1 MCNRLDLHSLGDAL
15 LRRYSAVRPA
25 LVAEVANAGRS
36 LSVLPA
42 HGQAPRPGAA
52 PARASTRPIPGGK
65 AFELYLSVE
74 SSAANTARIAPPVQ
88 QSTSLTWEEG
98 RTAQMWALPCP
109 DLDRVVVRLRRG
121 EEMTDDDARDVLRL
135 VEEAVT
141 A

>member
-1 MCNRLDLHSLGDAL
+1 MCNRLDLQSLGDAL
-15 LRRYSAVRPA
+15 LRRYAAVRPA

-42 HGQAPRPGAA
+42 HGEASLPTAA
-52 PARASTRPIPGGK
+52 GARASTRPIPGGK
-65 AFELYLSVE
+65 AFELYLSIE
-74 SSAANTARIAPPVQ
+74 SGAANTARIAPPVQ
-88 QSTSLTWEEG
+88 ESASLVWEEG

-121 EEMTDDDARDVLRL
+121 EEMTDDDARGVLRL

>member
-15 LRRYSAVRPA
+15 LRRYAAMRPT
-25 LVAEVANAGRS
+25 LVAEVANAGLS

-42 HGQAPRPGAA
+42 HGQAPLPGAA

-74 SSAANTARIAPPVQ
+74 SSTANTARITPPVQ
-88 QSTSLTWEEG
+88 QSTNLTWEEG
-98 RTAQMWALPCP
+98 RTAQMWTLPCP
-109 DLDRVVVRLRRG
+109 DLNRVVVRLRRG
-121 EEMTDDDARDVLRL
+121 EEMTDDEARDVLRL

>member
-1 MCNRLDLHSLGDAL
+1 MCNRLELHALGAAL

-42 HGQAPRPGAA
+42 HGQAPLPGKAA
-52 PARASTRPIPGGK
+52 AQTSTRPLPGGK

-109 DLDRVVVRLRRG
+109 DLNRLVVRLRRG
-121 EEMTDDDARDVLRL
+121 EEMTDDDARDLLRL

>member
-1 MCNRLDLHSLGDAL
+1 MCNRLDLHSLGDSL
-15 LRRYSAVRPA
+15 LRRYSAVRPE
-25 LVAEVANAGRS
+25 LVAVVANAGRS

-52 PARASTRPIPGGK
+52 AARASARPIPGGK

-74 SSAANTARIAPPVQ
+74 SSTENAARITPPVQ

-135 VEEAVT
+135 VEEVVT

>member
-25 LVAEVANAGRS
+25 LVAEVSNDGRS
-36 LSVLPA
+36 LNVVPA
-42 HGQAPRPGAA
+42 HAQAPLPGAA
-52 PARASTRPIPGGK
+52 AARASTRPVPGGK

-74 SSAANTARIAPPVQ
+74 SSAANTARITPPVQ

-98 RTAQMWALPCP
+98 RTAQMWSLPCP
-109 DLDRVVVRLRRG
+109 DLNRVVVRLRRG